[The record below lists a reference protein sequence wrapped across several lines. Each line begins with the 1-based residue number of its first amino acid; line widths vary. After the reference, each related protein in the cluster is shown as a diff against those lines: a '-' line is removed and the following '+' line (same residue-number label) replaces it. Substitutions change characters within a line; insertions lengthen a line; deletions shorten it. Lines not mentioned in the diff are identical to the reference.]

1 MVGGYPRRCAMP
13 SPDSTD
19 VDVTVDAEVDL
30 PEQLTVQSI
39 TSLVRHVLVA
49 EGHDGDWEMAVRFV
63 DDPTMQ
69 AAHVEFMGIDE
80 PTDIM
85 TFPYGGDDDIWGDAS
100 AGGDLM
106 ISVDRAKDHATDAG
120 WDELDELHF
129 LIIHGVLHLIGWND
143 HTAEDRAAMLIRQR
157 ELLDSWPDR
166 PGALLTS

>member
-1 MVGGYPRRCAMP
+1 VTDHHVVFDVQVDI
-13 SPDSTD
+13 PD
-19 VDVTVDAEVDL
+19 L
-30 PEQLTVQSI
+30 LTEERVH
-39 TSLVRHVLVA
+39 SLLTHVLHA
-49 EGHDGDWEMAVRFV
+49 ENINDEWELAIQFV
-63 DDPTMQ
+63 DDAEMQ
-69 AAHVEFMGIDE
+69 AAHIEFMGIDE